1 MSLLRHI
8 RRCNDWN
15 QARFRPLLRGEARI
29 GWIREEHLP
38 RLARFPRVFA
48 VGPDEV
54 RLVAEGDVD
63 MVTRAVDEAL
73 ETLVAEGVLPK
84 WRYEEFPVL
93 RRWGEAPLFR
103 VDRGAV
109 PFLGA
114 RAYGVH
120 INGFRR
126 DEDGLKLWIGRRA
139 PDKKV
144 DPDKLDNIVAGG
156 IGAGHGLEDT
166 LIKEGQEEADLSP
179 ALLAT
184 AVPVGAI
191 TYRLANEVGT
201 RDDVLFVYDLEMP
214 ADVTPKNT
222 DGEIVSFQLRRA
234 AEVVDEVRR
243 TDEYKF
249 NVNLVLID
257 FALRYGI
264 VTPQDPEYLDLVT
277 GLRRPL
283 D

>member
-8 RRCNDWN
+8 RRCNDWD

-29 GWIREEHLP
+29 GWIREDHAP
-38 RLARFPRVFA
+38 RLADFQRVFSVDKDA
-48 VGPDEV
+48 V
-54 RLVAEGDVD
+54 RLVAEGDAEA
-63 MVTRAVDEAL
+63 VTRAVDEAL
-73 ETLVAEGVLPK
+73 ETLVGEGVLPK

-126 DEDGLKLWIGRRA
+126 DGDGLKLWVGRRA

-156 IGAGHGLEDT
+156 IGAGHGIEDT
-166 LIKEGQEEADLSP
+166 LLKEGQEEADLSP
-179 ALLAT
+179 SLLAT

-191 TYRLANEVGT
+191 TYRRANDVGT

-214 ADVTPKNT
+214 ADVIPKNT
-222 DGEIVSFQLRRA
+222 DGEIVSFALRSA
-234 AEVVDEVRR
+234 AEVVEEVRR

-257 FALRYGI
+257 FALRHGI
-264 VTPQDPEYLDLVT
+264 VSPRDPEYLDLVT

>member
-8 RRCNDWN
+8 RRCNDWD

-29 GWIREEHLP
+29 GWIREDHAP
-38 RLARFPRVFA
+38 RLADFQRVFSVDKDA
-48 VGPDEV
+48 V
-54 RLVAEGDVD
+54 RLVAGGDAEA
-63 MVTRAVDEAL
+63 VTRAVDEAL
-73 ETLVAEGVLPK
+73 ETLVGEGVLPK

-126 DEDGLKLWIGRRA
+126 DGDGLKLWIGRRA

-144 DPDKLDNIVAGG
+144 DPNKLDNIVAGG
-156 IGAGHGLEDT
+156 IGAGHGLQET
-166 LIKEGQEEADLSP
+166 LVKEGQEEADLSP
-179 ALLAT
+179 DLLAK

-191 TYRLANEVGT
+191 TYRLAN
-201 RDDVLFVYDLEMP
+201 
-214 ADVTPKNT
+214 
-222 DGEIVSFQLRRA
+222 
-234 AEVVDEVRR
+234 
-243 TDEYKF
+243 
-249 NVNLVLID
+249 
-257 FALRYGI
+257 
-264 VTPQDPEYLDLVT
+264 
-277 GLRRPL
+277 
-283 D
+283 

>member
-8 RRCNDWN
+8 RRCNDWD
-15 QARFRPLLRGEARI
+15 QARFRPLLRGAARI
-29 GWIREEHLP
+29 GWIREDHAP
-38 RLARFPRVFA
+38 RLARFPSVFSVGTDA
-48 VGPDEV
+48 VQ
-54 RLVAEGDVD
+54 LVAEGDAEA
-63 MVTRAVDEAL
+63 VTRAVDEAL
-73 ETLVAEGVLPK
+73 ETLVGEGVLPK

-120 INGFRR
+120 VNGLRR
-126 DEDGLKLWIGRRA
+126 DRDGLKLWIGRRA

-156 IGAGHGLEDT
+156 IGAGHGIEDT
-166 LIKEGQEEADLSP
+166 LLKEGQEEADLSP
-179 ALLAT
+179 SLLEKAI
-184 AVPVGAI
+184 PVGAI
-191 TYRLANEVGT
+191 TYRRANDVGT

-214 ADVTPKNT
+214 PDVTPKNT
-222 DGEIVSFQLRRA
+222 DGEIVSFALRSA
-234 AEVVDEVRR
+234 ADVVDEVRR

-249 NVNLVLID
+249 NVNLVIID
-257 FALRYGI
+257 FALRHGL
-264 VTPQDPEYLDLVT
+264 VSTRDPEYLDLVT